1 MSSKLES
8 WLTDI
13 RTSTTIRLLKKN
25 AKFWASF
32 SIVASIIVLGIIGPY
47 LTPYGPR
54 TPTGTLMSPPSMR
67 HPFGTDYFGYDVFAE
82 TVYGIRVSLS
92 VGVIAALIATIIGV
106 VLGMIAG
113 LKGGLTDATI
123 DTVINILLAIP
134 PILIMILIAV
144 YMGKRGII
152 EMGILVGSLSWHWTA
167 RAIRSQVASMKVSEY
182 VSLSFLSG
190 NSFIKVLFK
199 DILPNIASYSLLA
212 FVIQLSNAIMT
223 IVTLEF
229 LGFGATE
236 WSLGAIVQLAV
247 LWGGITLGIWWWF
260 TFPGIIIIA
269 LITSLYILVVSLE
282 EVFNPRLR
290 RE

>member
-1 MSSKLES
+1 MGYKLTS
-8 WLTDI
+8 WLINT
-13 RTSTTIRLLKKN
+13 RVRTTIRLLKKN
-25 AKFWASF
+25 AKFWISF
-32 SIVASIIVLGIIGPY
+32 SIVVFIVALGIIGPY

-54 TPTGTLMSPPSMR
+54 TPTEAIMSPPNMQ

-113 LKGGLTDATI
+113 LKGGLADAVI
-123 DTVINILLAIP
+123 DTVINILLSIP

-167 RAIRSQVASMKVSEY
+167 RAVRSQVASMKVSEY
-182 VSLSFLSG
+182 ISLSFLSG

-229 LGFGATE
+229 LGFGATG

>member
-1 MSSKLES
+1 MTSQLSSLLS
-8 WLTDI
+8 TI
-13 RTSTTIRLLKKN
+13 RTSDVWRLLKKN
-25 AKFWASF
+25 KKFWVSL
-32 SIVASIIVLGIIGPY
+32 SIVISIVILGIIGPY
-47 LTPYGPR
+47 LTAYGPR
-54 TPTGTLMSPPSMR
+54 TSTGEIRAPPSIR
-67 HPFGTDYFGYDVFAE
+67 HPFGTDYFSYDVFAE

-92 VGVIAALIATIIGV
+92 VGLVAAFIATVIGV
-106 VLGMIAG
+106 TLGMIAG
-113 LKGGLTDATI
+113 LRGGIIDSII

-144 YMGKRGII
+144 YMGKRGVL
-152 EMGILVGSLSWHWTA
+152 EMGLLVGILSWHWTA

-182 VSLSFLSG
+182 ISLSFLSG
-190 NSFIKVLFK
+190 NSFTKVIVK
-199 DILPNIASYSLLA
+199 DVLPNVASYSLLA

-229 LGFGATE
+229 LGFGAAE

-260 TFPGIIIIA
+260 AFPGIIIIA
-269 LITSLYILVVSLE
+269 LISSLYILVVSLE

>member
-1 MSSKLES
+1 MSSRLLS

-13 RTSTTIRLLKKN
+13 RASTTIRLLKKN
-25 AKFWASF
+25 VKFWTSF
-32 SIVASIIVLGIIGPY
+32 SIVIFIIALGVIGPY
-47 LTPYGPR
+47 LTSYGPR
-54 TPTGTLMSPPSMR
+54 TPTGTLMSPPSMQ

-123 DTVINILLAIP
+123 DTIINILLAIP

-144 YMGKRGII
+144 YMGRRGII

>member
-1 MSSKLES
+1 MVSRITTLISTFK
-8 WLTDI
+8 
-13 RTSTTIRLLKKN
+13 TSDVWRLLKKN
-25 AKFWASF
+25 KKFWISL
-32 SIVASIIVLGIIGPY
+32 SIVLAIVVLGLVGPF
-47 LTPYGPR
+47 LTIYGPR
-54 TPTGTLMSPPSMR
+54 TPTGSIRGPPSSE

-82 TVYGIRVSLS
+82 TVYGIRISLS
-92 VGVIAALIATIIGV
+92 VGVLAAIVATLIGV
-106 VLGMIAG
+106 SLGMIAG
-113 LKGGLTDATI
+113 LKGGFVDSII

-144 YMGKRGII
+144 YMGRRGII
-152 EMGILVGSLSWHWTA
+152 EMGLLVGSLSWHWTA
-167 RAIRSQVASMKVSEY
+167 RAVRSQVASLKVSEY
-182 VSLSFLSG
+182 VSSSFLSG
-190 NSFIKVLFK
+190 NSFIKVLIK

-229 LGFGATE
+229 LGFGAAE

-260 TFPGIIIIA
+260 VFPGIIIIS
-269 LITSLYILVVSLE
+269 LIASLYILVVSLE

>member
-1 MSSKLES
+1 MS
-8 WLTDI
+8 WLSDV
-13 RTSTTIRLLKKN
+13 RASTTIRLLKKN
-25 AKFWASF
+25 AKFWTSF
-32 SIVASIIVLGIIGPY
+32 SIVVFIIALGVIGPY

-54 TPTGTLMSPPSMR
+54 TPTSALMSPPSMQ

-113 LKGGLTDATI
+113 LKGGLTDAAI

-152 EMGILVGSLSWHWTA
+152 EMGVLVGSLSWHWTA

-182 VSLSFLSG
+182 VSMSFLSG